1 MRAPITWFVRNPVAT
16 NLMMWIFLAGGVIS
30 YLSLNQEEFPDI
42 DFGMIQVNVAYLG
55 ATPEESESGVCLRIE
70 EALEGA
76 EDIERMTTTAREGGC
91 DATLQLTSGA
101 DLNRAL
107 NDIKG
112 KIDAVITFPTE
123 TEKPIVRAFSSSGN
137 VMTMALASDSDD
149 RNLKAIAEEIRND
162 LIDLPGVST
171 VNIEYIRPLEISIE
185 ISELVLRQYGLTL
198 DQVSRA
204 IDQASLD
211 LPGGTIRTE
220 SGEILLRTKG
230 QVYSGDEYSDII
242 VQSYPDGTQLRLGDI
257 ATVKDGFEEGY
268 LDARL
273 NGRNAAIIDVLRIG
287 EEDIVRAAREV
298 RGWMNSTDLDLP
310 NGMSLDVITD
320 SALAT
325 QDRITTVAKNAY
337 TGLFFVLII
346 LALFL
351 RFKVAIWIAAG
362 IPIAIAGALSLFSS
376 IGLTISSL
384 TVMGFILVLG
394 IIVDDAIVV
403 GERIHAFERKGY
415 SKGEAAVE
423 GTMEV
428 CVPVIFGV
436 LTTIAAFL
444 PILLLGGQMGAF
456 FNAIGAVVVFCLAA
470 SLVESQLILPGHIAH
485 RRTEGY
491 LLENSFIVT
500 KWQSIQGKI
509 SYGMEY
515 FAEHGYRSLL
525 DKVLRYRYACLATA
539 TGVIIITSA
548 LLLSG
553 RVIFQFMPSVEG
565 DVVYGSVQMP
575 PGVPAHV
582 TEQAVAIIEEKAI
595 EIAVELEE
603 QLVVM
608 KANGEVPQSTERVVD
623 SILTIIGGQAP
634 RGGPGRPGGGSA
646 GASNVAE
653 VVIYLT
659 PFFER
664 GEISSAIIR
673 DRWRDKVG
681 TIPDALELTF
691 VSDVFS
697 AGDAINFRLEGR
709 DEENLKIASKQL
721 REELARYPGVFDIT
735 DSFRAGK
742 QEVQIQIL
750 ERGKTL
756 GLTLNDV
763 AMQVRQAFYGSESQR
778 IQRETDDIRVMVR
791 YPEAERRSLGNL
803 EDMMIRTPSGAEVP
817 FLSIADFS
825 LGNGYSSINRQDGRR
840 VITVRA
846 DVDRTVVTPEEIR
859 REIIAKF
866 LTPWER
872 DLDVEMVVGGE
883 GEQQLESLSELYNT
897 FPIALLVMFALLAIP
912 LKSYLQPLIIMSVI
926 PFGAIGAICGH
937 FLMGVD
943 LVFFSLLGIIALSG
957 VVVNASLVLVVSI
970 NRLRDEGMGMVNAVS
985 KASEIRFRPIIL
997 TSVTTFIGLVPL
1009 IFTANPAT
1017 FFIVPM
1023 AISLAFGVLF
1033 ATLITLFLVP
1043 SLYLILHDFFDH
1055 AYNAEERALAYQH

>member
-112 KIDAVITFPTE
+112 KIDAVTTFPTE

-298 RGWMNSTDLDLP
+298 RGWMNSTNLDLP
-310 NGMSLDVITD
+310 DGMSLDIITD

-337 TGLFFVLII
+337 MGLFFVLII

-351 RFKVAIWIAAG
+351 QFKLAIWVAAG

-376 IGLTISSL
+376 VGLTISSL

-444 PILLLGGQMGAF
+444 PILLLGGQMGTF
-456 FNAIGAVVVFCLAA
+456 FNAIGAVVVFCLVA

-500 KWQSIQGKI
+500 KWQSFQGKI
-509 SYGMEY
+509 AYGMEY

-548 LLLSG
+548 LLFSG

-582 TEQAVAIIEEKAI
+582 TEQAVATIEEKAI

-608 KANGEVPQSTERVVD
+608 KANGEVPQST
-623 SILTIIGGQAP
+623 
-634 RGGPGRPGGGSA
+634 
-646 GASNVAE
+646 
-653 VVIYLT
+653 
-659 PFFER
+659 
-664 GEISSAIIR
+664 
-673 DRWRDKVG
+673 
-681 TIPDALELTF
+681 
-691 VSDVFS
+691 
-697 AGDAINFRLEGR
+697 
-709 DEENLKIASKQL
+709 
-721 REELARYPGVFDIT
+721 
-735 DSFRAGK
+735 
-742 QEVQIQIL
+742 
-750 ERGKTL
+750 
-756 GLTLNDV
+756 
-763 AMQVRQAFYGSESQR
+763 
-778 IQRETDDIRVMVR
+778 
-791 YPEAERRSLGNL
+791 
-803 EDMMIRTPSGAEVP
+803 
-817 FLSIADFS
+817 
-825 LGNGYSSINRQDGRR
+825 
-840 VITVRA
+840 
-846 DVDRTVVTPEEIR
+846 
-859 REIIAKF
+859 
-866 LTPWER
+866 
-872 DLDVEMVVGGE
+872 
-883 GEQQLESLSELYNT
+883 
-897 FPIALLVMFALLAIP
+897 
-912 LKSYLQPLIIMSVI
+912 
-926 PFGAIGAICGH
+926 
-937 FLMGVD
+937 
-943 LVFFSLLGIIALSG
+943 
-957 VVVNASLVLVVSI
+957 
-970 NRLRDEGMGMVNAVS
+970 
-985 KASEIRFRPIIL
+985 
-997 TSVTTFIGLVPL
+997 
-1009 IFTANPAT
+1009 
-1017 FFIVPM
+1017 
-1023 AISLAFGVLF
+1023 
-1033 ATLITLFLVP
+1033 
-1043 SLYLILHDFFDH
+1043 
-1055 AYNAEERALAYQH
+1055 